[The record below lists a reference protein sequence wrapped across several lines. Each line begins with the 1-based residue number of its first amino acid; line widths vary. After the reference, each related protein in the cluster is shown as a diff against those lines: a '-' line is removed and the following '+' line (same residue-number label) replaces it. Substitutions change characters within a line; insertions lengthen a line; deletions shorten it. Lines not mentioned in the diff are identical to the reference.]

1 MDQHSQVLSYDERRG
16 QFEIMFLPRA
26 DPKHVCRFNLLFD
39 NEDKAVRHMPCN
51 DAATLTH
58 LFVS

>member
-1 MDQHSQVLSYDERRG
+1 MLFKPPLQVLSYDERLG

-39 NEDKAVRHMPCN
+39 NEDKAVRSH
-51 DAATLTH
+51 TH
-58 LFVS
+58 TQSASQ